1 MSDEF
6 REIAAAHETLVATT
20 FVELIH
26 SLVDDFSVID
36 ALTGLTDR
44 TVQLLGAGAAG
55 ILLADSSGE
64 LRVISASSKQI
75 GLLEL
80 FQIQN
85 SEGPCFDCN
94 TSGTIV
100 SNAEL
105 DEPSPWPEFARRCVA
120 AGYLSVLAIPL
131 RLRDKVL
138 GCLNLFM
145 STAEPLSPSEVA
157 IAQALADVASVV
169 IVQDEVVRSGAIRE
183 GNLQHALNSRVVIE
197 QAKGMLAEHGDL
209 TMEEAFNRLRAHARH
224 GNHRLGDLAQAVVAG
239 TVSAQTVITIPPP
252 TTRPRPTGRPPGA
265 DRSKRLEG

>member
-6 REIAAAHETLVATT
+6 REIAAAHETLVVTT

-85 SEGPCFDCN
+85 SEGPCFDCY

-100 SNAEL
+100 SNARL
-105 DEPSPWPEFARRCVA
+105 DEPTPWPEFARRCVA
-120 AGYLSVLAIPL
+120 AGYPSVCAVPL
-131 RLRDKVL
+131 RLRSTVL

-145 STAEPLSPSEVA
+145 SRPAPLDPGDVA
-157 IAQALADVASVV
+157 LAQALADVASIA
-169 IVQDEVVRSGAIRE
+169 IVQDQAARSSAIRE
-183 GNLQHALNSRVVIE
+183 GNLQHALDSRIVIE
-197 QAKGMLAEHGDL
+197 QAKGMLAEHGKL
-209 TMEEAFNRLRAHARH
+209 TMDQAFNRLRAHARH

-239 TVSAQTVITIPPP
+239 TVSAETVITIPPP
-252 TTRPRPTGRPPGA
+252 NPRRRPIG
-265 DRSKRLEG
+265 